1 MTKKSSSKPVSA
13 HVLTALEMRISAEF
27 FGTCAETYVDHSSN
41 EFDLPDTPV
50 RREIVQAA
58 YQLWSRTKGGD
69 PGEWSVHRRR
79 IDAADY
85 ALFHYFA
92 VRWGALASEVES
104 GKAITPPLGQEELL
118 TAGSLL
124 ELLSHN
130 DTDEYAHASD
140 DPDHGLP
147 HTPDGRQLAEA
158 AIRHTGRK
166 DVEKRIKAALAG
178 EYSCEIHLTVLFAY
192 LAARCKALAEVS
204 PVAGYPLDR
213 IAAEVTAR
221 RAGAS
226 AEVGVAADTG
236 KLPVIKRPGIS
247 PKWLPAWKTRIRREL
262 EGDSKELSEWYQYF
276 ADSVAEFAN
285 NDLRNASNPL
295 RFGKLGFYIARYAN
309 SKLLSL
315 EREAVDL
322 GRYDADAFAVYFA
335 SNYFA
340 TLLNHRPWVERSTM
354 YGNAFRKAFN
364 AALGMAIG
372 CKEEAKLM
380 ARVLLDEHRNSGGV
394 YPARQCVLQ
403 IFASY
408 LGEPPIELAGEAAG
422 HTIYKAFAA
431 HWRHPDADA
440 LAPLLLAVCDEHTHR
455 TTKGKPYGDEF
466 DFFGFERTPVEILLV
481 FKLREELGLPNPKLD
496 HPLMNTPLGQLHK
509 EVKLKVDDVM
519 AHAIKRAREEGFD
532 EKKILA
538 ALQPA
543 DRSAKRSGSAK

>member
-50 RREIVQAA
+50 RREIVQAD

-92 VRWGALASEVES
+92 VRWGALVSEVES

-147 HTPDGRQLAEA
+147 PTPDGRQLAEA

-204 PVAGYPLDR
+204 PVAGYPRDR

-335 SNYFA
+335 GNYFA

-380 ARVLLDEHRNSGGV
+380 ARVLLDEHRNSGGSIPRGSV
-394 YPARQCVLQ
+394 CCKSLHPIWGSPRLSSRARRPATPFTRR
-403 IFASY
+403 S
-408 LGEPPIELAGEAAG
+408 PPIGGILMPM
-422 HTIYKAFAA
+422 
-431 HWRHPDADA
+431 HWRR
-440 LAPLLLAVCDEHTHR
+440 CYW
-455 TTKGKPYGDEF
+455 PYATSTRIEP
-466 DFFGFERTPVEILLV
+466 RRASLTVMNLIS
-481 FKLREELGLPNPKLD
+481 LGLNAHQWKSCWYSSCARNWACPIPNSI
-496 HPLMNTPLGQLHK
+496 T
-509 EVKLKVDDVM
+509 
-519 AHAIKRAREEGFD
+519 R
-532 EKKILA
+532 
-538 ALQPA
+538 
-543 DRSAKRSGSAK
+543 